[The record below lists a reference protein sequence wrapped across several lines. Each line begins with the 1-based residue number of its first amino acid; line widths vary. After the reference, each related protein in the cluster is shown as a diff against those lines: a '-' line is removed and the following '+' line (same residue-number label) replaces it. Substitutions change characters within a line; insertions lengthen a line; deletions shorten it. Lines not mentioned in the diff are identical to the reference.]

1 MSLDLIQPN
10 WPAPKNVRAFV
21 STRLGGV
28 SKAPYDSLN
37 LGGHVDDDPEAVQE
51 NRERFAHAVGLEA
64 ESIAWLEQVHGTDVL
79 ELNEV
84 PSGLLKADAS
94 TTMQSNLACV
104 VMTADCMPLLMCDSA
119 GKRVAAVH
127 AGWRGMADGVIQA
140 ALSKF
145 DDLSEVMVYLGPT
158 ISQLGFQV
166 GAEVKDQFVSI
177 DADFDAA
184 FLPENESDKL
194 MCNLYAIARMILR
207 KAGVSKVYGGGFCTF
222 AQSERFYSF
231 RRDGHVSGRMASLI
245 YLS

>member
-1 MSLDLIQPN
+1 
-10 WPAPKNVRAFV
+10 
-21 STRLGGV
+21 
-28 SKAPYDSLN
+28 
-37 LGGHVDDDPEAVQE
+37 
-51 NRERFAHAVGLEA
+51 
-64 ESIAWLEQVHGTDVL
+64 
-79 ELNEV
+79 
-84 PSGLLKADAS
+84 
-94 TTMQSNLACV
+94 
-104 VMTADCMPLLMCDSA
+104 
-119 GKRVAAVH
+119 
-127 AGWRGMADGVIQA
+127 
-140 ALSKF
+140 
-145 DDLSEVMVYLGPT
+145 LGPT